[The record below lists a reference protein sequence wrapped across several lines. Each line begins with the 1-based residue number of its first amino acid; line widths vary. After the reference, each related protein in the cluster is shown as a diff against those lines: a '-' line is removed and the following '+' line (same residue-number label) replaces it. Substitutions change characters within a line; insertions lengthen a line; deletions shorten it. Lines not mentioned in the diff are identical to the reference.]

1 MHPLTKLT
9 QRLLPWMLAA
19 LLLITVGNFPATAQP
34 ASTPRILAISG
45 HGRAQ
50 APTSLAQI
58 TLGISDKGDTAKAT
72 YEQVNKRSSAIVKL
86 LKDRKIDSVKTTNI
100 NLTIKSDRDGKPQKG
115 SYDGYRNVEFQVLAD
130 KIDVL
135 DDAIAIG
142 IDRVNNIRYIASE
155 DAIRTARKTA
165 LEAAISD
172 AQTQAKVALDK
183 LGFSIQDVVDIQ
195 VGDAQVN
202 TPKTQPEP
210 RESYS
215 SWSENLPVLEGG
227 EQTVDVDVTL
237 KVRY

>member
-1 MHPLTKLT
+1 MQHLTKLT
-9 QRLLPWMLAA
+9 QRLLPWILAA
-19 LLLITVGNFPATAQP
+19 LLIITVGGLPATAQQSNP
-34 ASTPRILAISG
+34 TRTLAISG

-72 YEQVNKRSSAIVKL
+72 YAQVNKRSSAIIKL
-86 LKDRKIDSVKTTNI
+86 LKDRKIDSVKTSNI

-115 SYDGYRNVEFQVLAD
+115 SYDGYRNVEFQVPAD

-135 DDAIAIG
+135 DDAIATG

-155 DAIRTARKTA
+155 DAIRNARKTA
-165 LEAAISD
+165 LETAIAD
-172 AQTQAKVALDK
+172 AQAQAKVALDK
-183 LGFSIQDVVDIQ
+183 LGFSIQEVVDIQ
-195 VGDAQVN
+195 VGNAQVN
-202 TPKTQPEP
+202 TPKTQPET
-210 RESYS
+210 RDSYS

-237 KVRY
+237 KIRY